1 MSFENE
7 VNQASE
13 NPQNS
18 HWDTLCQLANAN
30 KEFFSPHQDECGLRI
45 CTAHIVVLDIVKELR
60 PLCEEIAAIAPQYDF
75 DENTPGNGYRSFI
88 SLVDKSILH
97 CEGICQ
103 QIYNLRESVLFRK
116 TNYMREIEA
125 CSQLIASL
133 STFLHHLKVLHSW
146 SELGMDNRPSLFPSE
161 EHSSQELLDQ
171 AGNIDQ
177 YCFYGRC
184 LGFQFK
190 DSIKYLMK
198 TVLVSMA
205 SFSEAY
211 YTNGSFLGRCTNSVK
226 YVIDPEA
233 RARRIV
239 NVSQRADV
247 YFCKSFW
254 YLHDTHLLHFV
265 RVMMIP
271 SLAINQVISIPPEP
285 LSIPSISGGPDV
297 QIPIPVSHV
306 GKKPIHVK
314 LWSSKRRIGM
324 VGSARAGGEL
334 YGPSDVLVFHCHGGG
349 FVADSPKSH
358 ETYLA
363 SWVVA
368 LDVPIISIDYS
379 LSPEAPYP
387 RALEELVYTYAWAL
401 KHANSLLGTNAKKV
415 ILIGDSAGANLN
427 LGLAAKCLQLN
438 IKKPDGIFMAYCPV
452 LVEFVPSPSRML
464 GLTDPLLPF
473 GFMMRCLRAY
483 VLGDTTLDKK
493 DKDNGSGEFS
503 KSDTESFAEVSES
516 DLIAI
521 ALSPHGDKADE
532 SQLAS
537 LPSDST
543 LNSVSLAEVDNTHG
557 VELTKSEDKSET
569 TSQEYIRKFL
579 DLYKN
584 MSFKRSSTSV
594 VEQTANDF
602 DISDGKETSNFFGF
616 PVPRSGSRIR
626 ELDTTC
632 SKSPTEEFVFTVPK
646 DPYLSPYRHTDEVL
660 RQLPPCKIITSDLD
674 PCLDDCVMFGRKLRA
689 LGNNVT
695 LDVFTGLPHGFL
707 NMTVASKEAADA
719 SERCVKRI
727 QELID
732 M

>member
-1 MSFENE
+1 MSFENG
-7 VNQASE
+7 VDQSSE
-13 NPQNS
+13 NPESS
-18 HWDTLCQLANAN
+18 HWDTLYKLANVN
-30 KEFFSPHQDECGLRI
+30 REFFSPHQDECGLRI
-45 CTAHIVVLDIVKELR
+45 CTAHVVVLDIIKELR
-60 PLCEEIAAIAPQYDF
+60 PLYKEIATIAPQYDF

-88 SLVDKSILH
+88 SLVDKCILH

-125 CSQLIASL
+125 CSQLMASL
-133 STFLHHLKVLHSW
+133 STFLHHLKTLHTW

-161 EHSSQELLDQ
+161 EHSPQELLDQ

-177 YCFYGRC
+177 YCYYGRC
-184 LGFQFK
+184 LGFQFT
-190 DSIKYLMK
+190 DSIKYIMK
-198 TVLVSMA
+198 VVLVSMA

-211 YTNGSFLGRCTNSVK
+211 YTNGSFFGRCANSLK
-226 YVIDPEA
+226 YVVDPEA

-239 NVSQRADV
+239 NIAQRGDV
-247 YFCKSFW
+247 YFCKAFW
-254 YLHDTHLLHFV
+254 YLHDTQIVQFV
-265 RVMMIP
+265 PFMMIP
-271 SLAINQVISIPPEP
+271 TLAINQVISIPPEQM
-285 LSIPSISGGPDV
+285 SISSVNGGPDV
-297 QIPIPVSHV
+297 HVPIPCSHV

-324 VGSARAGGEL
+324 VGSARASGEL
-334 YGPSDVLVFHCHGGG
+334 HGPSDVLLFHCHGGG
-349 FVADSPKSH
+349 FVADSPKAH
-358 ETYLA
+358 ETYLRN
-363 SWVVA
+363 WVVA
-368 LDVPIISIDYS
+368 LDVPIISVDYS

-427 LGLAAKCLQLN
+427 LGLTAKCLELN
-438 IKKPDGIFMAYCPV
+438 IRKPDGIFMVYCPV

-483 VLGDTTLDKK
+483 VLGDSSLDKK
-493 DKDNGSGEFS
+493 DKDNGSGEYS

-543 LNSVSLAEVDNTHG
+543 LNSVSLAEVDNTQG
-557 VELTKSEDKSET
+557 AEITKSEDKSET

-584 MSFKRSSTSV
+584 VSFKKSTTSMAD
-594 VEQTANDF
+594 QSANDF
-602 DISDGKETSNFFGF
+602 DNSDGKGTSSFLGF
-616 PVPRSGSRIR
+616 PFGRSGSSVR
-626 ELDTTC
+626 ELDTACT
-632 SKSPTEEFVFTVPK
+632 KSPTDEFVFTVPK
-646 DPYLSPYRHTDEVL
+646 DPYLSPYRHSDEVL
-660 RQLPPCKIITSDLD
+660 SQLPPCKIVTSDLD

-689 LGNNVT
+689 LGNHVS
-695 LDVFTGLPHGFL
+695 LDIVTGLPHGFL
-707 NMTVASKEAADA
+707 NLAVVSKEAADA
-719 SERCVKRI
+719 SELCMKRI
-727 QELID
+727 KELID